1 MPLHHACHSSTE
13 SCSIPTAAAALT
25 LPVTTHPSA
34 SCCRIPS
41 CPLAALQCSHSH
53 SAHHSNTDVPP
64 LDWAFFTCAPCS
76 HLLQQE
82 AGHGGLQELGDT
94 LGGGVG
100 AVGGTEGIVDVQVSV
115 GCQLQGSTRHSD
127 AHNTI
132 GQPLNL
138 SGCERSARGDDACD
152 CNCLLQM
159 QISMCCL
166 SLLQLP
172 SLWEAAWRSQNEPK
186 LRQPREPMAPPSS
199 DTQRAA

>member
-1 MPLHHACHSSTE
+1 MGATVQRKAVLFPLRLLLSHCPSP
-13 SCSIPTAAAALT
+13 PTPAHPAAPSPPARLLRYNVPT
-25 LPVTTHPSA
+25 L
-34 SCCRIPS
+34 I
-41 CPLAALQCSHSH
+41 

-64 LDWAFFTCAPCS
+64 LDWALFTLARCS

-132 GQPLNL
+132 GQPLNF
-138 SGCERSARGDDACD
+138 SGCQRSARGDDACD
-152 CNCLLQM
+152 CNCLV
-159 QISMCCL
+159 
-166 SLLQLP
+166 
-172 SLWEAAWRSQNEPK
+172 
-186 LRQPREPMAPPSS
+186 
-199 DTQRAA
+199 